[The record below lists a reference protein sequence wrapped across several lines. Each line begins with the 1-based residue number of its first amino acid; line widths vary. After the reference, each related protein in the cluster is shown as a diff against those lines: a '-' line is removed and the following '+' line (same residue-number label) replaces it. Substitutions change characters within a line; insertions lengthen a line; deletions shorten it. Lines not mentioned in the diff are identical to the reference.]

1 MVSKSPY
8 NLWVGLTDLGK
19 EGSFRLMNGTRYDP
33 GDRSV
38 NALYYWEGAEPNNGA
53 KANCVHYFREID
65 GFADTPCDVY
75 VYVSGDFHGL
85 CEIKSYNCLE
95 KV

>member
-1 MVSKSPY
+1 M
-8 NLWVGLTDLGK
+8 GLSDHGK

-38 NALYYWEGAEPNNGA
+38 TALYYWERYEPNNGA
-53 KANCVHYFREID
+53 GANCVHYYRSNG
-65 GFADTPCDVY
+65 GFADSPCDLY
-75 VYVSGDFHGL
+75 VYEEVYFHGL

-95 KV
+95 EV